1 MNHLT
6 TMPFKYDDPN
16 QERQVKLWGNAWNK
30 LTPKQ
35 KELVSEILGNL
46 KQRGV
51 ETWWYDPLSKIGG

>member
-1 MNHLT
+1 MNNLT
-6 TMPFKYDDPN
+6 AMPFKYDDTN

-46 KQRGV
+46 KQRSV
-51 ETWWYDPLSKIGG
+51 EAW